1 MMPYWKTSSAPPTRC
16 LNVEDAIWPIL
27 ILALLLT
34 SPALLAEQKL
44 GHTLSP
50 LSTPY
55 AAPSFAL
62 QDMDDEVVTLESLR
76 GKVVLLNFWATWC
89 PPCRREMPSME
100 RVYRAMSGEPF
111 TVVAINE
118 YEDADHVFA
127 YVGQL
132 GTNPSFPILFDPDSS
147 VAEAYNVRGLPS
159 TYLIDKRGHIRYRAI
174 GGREY
179 DHPEVISI
187 IEGLLR
193 EK

>member
-1 MMPYWKTSSAPPTRC
+1 MKPYSTTSSAPPTRC
-16 LNVEDAIWPIL
+16 LKAENAVQSIL
-27 ILALLLT
+27 ALALLLT
-34 SPALLAEQKL
+34 SLALPAEEKL

-50 LSTPY
+50 LATPY
-55 AAPSFAL
+55 VAPSFTL
-62 QDMDDEVVTLESLR
+62 NDMDGEVLTLESLR
-76 GKVVLLNFWATWC
+76 GNVVLLNFWATWC

-100 RVYRAMSGEPF
+100 RVYQTMSGEAF

-132 GTNPSFPILFDPDSS
+132 GTSPSFPILFDRDSS
-147 VAEAYNVRGLPS
+147 VAEAYDVRGLPS
-159 TYLIDKRGHIRYRAI
+159 TYLIDKRGRIRYQAI

-179 DHPEVISI
+179 DHPAVISI
-187 IEGLLR
+187 IEELLA